1 MLTRLS
7 GFVAR
12 IVVSFLARIFKDWR
26 RDGDLRDLGAAEQA
40 NKAAVEAEKRGREG
54 DDIERQVDN
63 ASDDELVDMIKG
75 KK

>member
-26 RDGDLRDLGAAEQA
+26 RDGDLRDLGAAQQS
-40 NKAAVEAEKRGREG
+40 NKEAVELEKRGRES
-54 DDIERQVDN
+54 DDIEARIET
-63 ASDDELVDMIKG
+63 ATDEELDKMMER